1 MTKYKDVN
9 IDELFPDFGCGPVTD
24 FYVYSRTNN
33 PEGATEGTYARYVG
47 TAEHYT
53 DAKGL
58 EHIVT
63 ATADVIGGDVYPV
76 GLCIKEENDDE

>member
-9 IDELFPDFGCGPVTD
+9 IDELFPDFGYGPVTD

-33 PEGATEGTYARYVG
+33 PEGATEGTYAKFVG

-58 EHIVT
+58 EHIVN
-63 ATADVIGGDVYPV
+63 ATADVLGRDVLPV
-76 GLCIKEENDDE
+76 GLCVVEKE

>member
-9 IDELFPDFGCGPVTD
+9 IDELFPDFGYGPVTD

-33 PEGATEGTYARYVG
+33 PEGATEGTYAKFVG

-58 EHIVT
+58 EYIVN
-63 ATADVIGGDVYPV
+63 ATADVLGGDVLPV
-76 GLCIKEENDDE
+76 GLCVVEKE